1 MIFGFLVAICS
12 TMVMAFFH
20 RESSVPL
27 ILGALF
33 VNGIAMGLWATPNQV
48 MTMNATPR
56 ASYGPVGALVNLTR
70 NTGNVTGQAVVAAV
84 MTGVMSL
91 QGFNIELSQVGILP
105 GSMEAFLYGWR
116 VSYFVIIGF
125 ISIALLGA
133 FLSRSVQQP
142 GLRQSF

>member
-1 MIFGFLVAICS
+1 
-12 TMVMAFFH
+12 MV
-20 RESSVPL
+20 L

-70 NTGNVTGQAVVAAV
+70 NTGNVTGQAIVAAV

-91 QGFNIELSQVGILP
+91 KGFNIQLSQVGILQ
-105 GSMEAFLYGWR
+105 GSMEAFLDAWR

-133 FLSRSVQQP
+133 FLSKSVAQP
-142 GLRQSF
+142 GLCQSF